1 MNIAAFPLEI
11 SPFTE
16 VEFEI
21 LIFDKRR
28 KCRGVVQP
36 SPRPLLGCV
45 LVEFEVYVEPEFETL
60 LVGDDRMYRSQVQLP
75 SAKLKPI
82 SEPAGYGKD
91 LTRRQLRLDLTSAAA
106 MELDNVLERVLGG
119 GENTTGKHVRSS
131 ACGWIE
137 SHTVRRNRKSG
148 ETWEGQQYWLHWE
161 EPGGK
166 KRSKYIPKS
175 KYAAVEE
182 SVYVLRQSIDETLKL
197 LEKKR

>member
-1 MNIAAFPLEI
+1 MNIATFPLEI
-11 SPFTE
+11 APFTE

-45 LVEFEVYVEPEFETL
+45 LVEFEVWIEPEFETC
-60 LVGDDRMYRSQVQLP
+60 LVGDDRIYRSQVQLP
-75 SAKLKPI
+75 VAKLKPI

-91 LTRRQLRLDLTSAAA
+91 LSRRQLRLDLTSTAAI
-106 MELDNVLERVLGG
+106 ELDSALERVLGG
-119 GENTTGKHVRSS
+119 GENTTSRYART

-137 SHTVRRNRKSG
+137 LHTVRRNRKKG

-161 EPGGK
+161 ESGGK

-197 LEKKR
+197 LEKK